1 MGDTRS
7 LDYSTD
13 AASTPNH
20 HDPHGSLG
28 TCALAE
34 EPQRKNSLTVRM
46 HVVLSERLH
55 IPVLSNV
62 DVGIALAYGN
72 EASAVTSRYG

>member
-1 MGDTRS
+1 MVDTRS

-20 HDPHGSLG
+20 HDPHGSL
-28 TCALAE
+28 CALAE
-34 EPQRKNSLTVRM
+34 EPQRNNSLTVRM
-46 HVVLSERLH
+46 HVVLSEMLH
-55 IPVLSNV
+55 IPVLGNV

-72 EASAVTSRYG
+72 EASAATSRYG